1 MNDITVVVN
10 TLNEAANIGLLLR
23 SVRDLGAQIVVVDM
37 HSDDD
42 TVAICRAAGA
52 RVYLHERCGYVEPA
66 RAFAMEQVSTDW
78 VLLMDADEILT
89 PQLLSSVV
97 DFSANRRGDVL
108 MIPRK
113 NFLLGGVINHTGWSA
128 DSDRQIRFF
137 KKTAVSFTDK
147 IHDGIHIRPES
158 TVRQGRF
165 SEMSGLIHFNCLS
178 LEEFVGKLNKYTTVE
193 ARAVAVRPHVL
204 MPIAR
209 GLFEFGRRY
218 FYQRGFLD
226 GWRGLYLCICMAFYK
241 FLVFSKAYELGRVGA
256 PADVKAHYKDV
267 AMATIEGSGK

>member
-1 MNDITVVVN
+1 MNSITVVVN

-23 SVRDLGAQIVVVDM
+23 SVRDLGAEIVVVDM

-66 RAFAMEQVSTDW
+66 RAFAIEQVSTEW

-89 PQLLSSVV
+89 PQLLASVL
-97 DFSANRRGDVL
+97 DFSGNRRGDVL

-113 NFLLGGVINHTGWSA
+113 NFLLGDALNHTGWSA
-128 DSDRQIRFF
+128 DGDRQIRFF
-137 KKTAVSFTDK
+137 KKTAVTFTDR
-147 IHDGIHIRPES
+147 IHGGIHIRPGS

-165 SEMSGLIHFNCLS
+165 SDMSGLIHFNYLS
-178 LEEFVGKLNKYTTVE
+178 LEEFVGKMNKYTTVE
-193 ARAVAVRPHVL
+193 ARALSGRPHVL
-204 MPIAR
+204 MPLAR
-209 GLFEFGRRY
+209 GVFEFGRRY

-226 GWRGLYLCICMAFYK
+226 GWRGLYLCVCMAFYK
-241 FLVFSKAYELGRVGA
+241 FLVFSKAYERATVGTS
-256 PADVKAHYKDV
+256 ADVKAHYENV
-267 AMATIEGSGK
+267 AMATIEGGK